1 MFLWQSK
8 HSDSKEPWGS
18 FFLYWKV
25 ISLRYSLVRFLFF
38 LLCFFPMQ
46 LFKNTTWKLSEI
58 NEKSFDL
65 EKDLQKLTEENLSLI
80 FWLKFVASEF
90 SLHEF
95 RIDTLAYDEENKS
108 FAIIE
113 YKRGSSFSVVD
124 QWYSYLSLMLN
135 NQADFVL
142 EINQKLKKN
151 FTKKDIN
158 REGSK
163 AIFVANSFT
172 PYQKNAINFKD
183 LPIELWEAKKFGADI
198 VVYDQIKA
206 KNTQASVKTI
216 TKNTEIDKVVKELKT
231 YTVEDHFKEDWSE
244 SKELYEELREKL
256 LALDGRLEEFPTKI
270 YIGFNIGRNN
280 VAVVKIHKSKL
291 WFEPLRVR
299 PEDMND
305 PEKKLTYVENSMKF
319 WNKHVSKMDITNSE
333 DIDYAVLLMKQLLKK
348 FFN

>member
-1 MFLWQSK
+1 
-8 HSDSKEPWGS
+8 
-18 FFLYWKV
+18 
-25 ISLRYSLVRFLFF
+25 
-38 LLCFFPMQ
+38 
-46 LFKNTTWKLSEI
+46 
-58 NEKSFDL
+58 
-65 EKDLQKLTEENLSLI
+65 
-80 FWLKFVASEF
+80 
-90 SLHEF
+90 
-95 RIDTLAYDEENKS
+95 
-108 FAIIE
+108 
-113 YKRGSSFSVVD
+113 
-124 QWYSYLSLMLN
+124 MLN

-183 LPIELWEAKKFGADI
+183 LPIELWETKKFGADI

-256 LALDGRLEEFPTKI
+256 LALDGRLEEDPKKQ
-270 YIGFNIGRNN
+270 YI
-280 VAVVKIHKSKL
+280 
-291 WFEPLRVR
+291 
-299 PEDMND
+299 
-305 PEKKLTYVENSMKF
+305 
-319 WNKHVSKMDITNSE
+319 
-333 DIDYAVLLMKQLLKK
+333 
-348 FFN
+348 